1 MSQFQLVVFD
11 MAGTTVADQGEV
23 KGIFLQAARNTG
35 LPMTPEQLQP
45 LRGLSKRVVFRQLW
59 GHELG
64 PDVADLSARVESSY
78 AEFRRLLENH
88 YETQTLDPTEGC
100 LECFDWLRS
109 EGIAIGLTTGFYR
122 KVTDIILSRLGW
134 NQGLDERHVG
144 TSKTLIQASVT
155 SDEVAEGRPAPHM
168 IQRTMEMLGVQN
180 AQQVVKIG
188 DTPPD
193 FQAGRNAGC
202 GMTLAVT
209 NGSHTAEQLQEQPH
223 DELLSSLSEL
233 KDCLQ
238 SHR

>member
-11 MAGTTVADQGEV
+11 MAGTTVADHGGV
-23 KGIFLQAARNTG
+23 KDIFLQAARNTG

-45 LRGLSKRVVFRQLW
+45 LRGLSKRLVFRKLW
-59 GHELG
+59 SHELR
-64 PDVADLSARVESSY
+64 PDVADLSERVESSY
-78 AEFRRLLENH
+78 AEFRHLLENH
-88 YETQTLDPTEGC
+88 YETQHLHPTEGC

-168 IQRTMEMLGVQN
+168 IRRTMELLGVLN
-180 AQQVVKIG
+180 VQQVVKVG

-193 FQAGRNAGC
+193 LQAGRNAGC

-209 NGSHTAEQLQEQPH
+209 NGSHTAEQLQEHPH
-223 DELLSSLSEL
+223 DGLLSSLSEL

-238 SHR
+238 SRR